1 MIIGVVGTANS
12 GKDTVAKYLVDQTG
26 WPSFS
31 LSDQLREIA
40 KSRGLDTNNET
51 LNKIAIELRNKH
63 GNDYIS
69 TLGVEKYRGQNLIV
83 TSLRNPAEL
92 EPFKQADNFVLI
104 SVDAPVMLRYQR
116 ALERARGNEAD
127 MTFQQFQAQEQVT
140 RKGAA
145 TGQRIDDILPLAD
158 YTIENDS
165 TLEQLHQNI
174 DTVLAKIK

>member
-26 WPSFS
+26 WPTFS

-40 KSRGLDTNNET
+40 RERGLNTNNET
-51 LNKIAIELRNKH
+51 LNQIAIELRNQN

-69 TLGVEKYRGQNLIV
+69 TLGVQKYKGQNLIV

-92 EPFKQADNFVLI
+92 TPFKQADSFVLI
-104 SVDAPVMLRYQR
+104 AVDAPVQLRYQR
-116 ALERARGNEAD
+116 ALERARGDEAN
-127 MTFQQFQAQEQVT
+127 MTFEQFQAQEQVT
-140 RKGAA
+140 RNGSES
-145 TGQRIDDILPLAD
+145 GQRIDDILPLAD
-158 YTIENDS
+158 YTIENNS